1 MPRLREGAAAPGY
14 REGVEETLRALL
26 SVANR
31 DGIADLARDLSS
43 LGVEIYATDGT
54 VEALRAEGVEVQ
66 DRLSDSRCRLEP
78 LFIKQHKGS
87 PLNGTPGGSSP

>member
-31 DGIADLARDLSS
+31 DGLSAFARDLLA
-43 LGVEIYATDGT
+43 LGCELVATDGT
-54 VEALRAEGVEVQ
+54 REHLAADGIEAASVSDLTAAPPLVA
-66 DRLSDSRCRLEP
+66 DILSSWM
-78 LFIKQHKGS
+78 G
-87 PLNGTPGGSSP
+87 